1 MFENIYAIRGII
13 VQTPEF
19 NTIEYHEN
27 EYVICENGV
36 SMGIFKELPE
46 EYKDIKVYDCTD
58 KFVIPGMSD
67 IHVHAVWLPRHGHA
81 AGWRF

>member
-36 SMGIFKELPE
+36 QG
-46 EYKDIKVYDCTD
+46 T
-58 KFVIPGMSD
+58 
-67 IHVHAVWLPRHGHA
+67 A
-81 AGWRF
+81 